1 MATLNTI
8 RTVSVRYQSE
18 GADRF
23 RSDADAAA
31 ASQANLAQATEQAA
45 TVTDMASRRQLS
57 AASAYDRVRASV
69 DANYRAQQ
77 ALERA
82 TRTVDRAFQQGV
94 IDAAA
99 YERTLAQI
107 QARFATT
114 TSAADKMAAAW
125 RNLGAVGEANS
136 RLLTP
141 EGRLGSLSS
150 DGTVQMRP
158 GTGAAA
164 NQNAASRR
172 LRNDELQNLT
182 SQGIDVL
189 TSLQGGMNPFTV
201 ALQQGGQIA
210 PMFMGEG
217 GVSIGSALRDIG
229 NRVAGSI
236 ESVFD
241 KLKIGQRD
249 PAHPEG
255 ENGATASGALQEEAI
270 SRGADRFGESTE
282 RMGGAAAR
290 LASRIGIVG
299 GAIGGLTA
307 TVIAGVAAQQSYAST
322 QTALAQQ
329 LSGIGRASGV
339 TAGQI
344 NALAPAA
351 AAAGSVSVRSA
362 REMAGEFAATGR
374 IGAEMYTGL
383 IGTAKNYAATTGQEL
398 PDATKALAAAF
409 SDPVKG
415 ADALN
420 KQLGFL
426 DAATREN
433 IETLSAQ
440 GDRLGAQRALFDA
453 YKGSLTNAAELTS
466 AWARVTGAAGRTIS
480 DVWDGV
486 GRVVDRVVTG
496 GDLETQIE
504 TARKALANAQAR
516 QDYLPFGLGERD
528 VGTATAY
535 LDKLLE
541 EQRRRQAQSRQADL
555 AQRST
560 AVDDLVKQYNVQ
572 QERLKQIEQ
581 NATRIRTEL
590 AAGVLDPNGESKRT
604 AEGLESSA
612 RRIREDLA
620 QGGTQF
626 ANAIREAQFNLRTVG
641 FSPQA
646 QRVAG
651 INERAENEIRALSTD
666 PNDPLLRDFQINAI
680 RERARIEL
688 ETARQ
693 QAVYDTSSG
702 SGRYARGLGQAPEQ
716 YRDLYYDAATRYG
729 VNPDLLVAQGYRES
743 RFNPRAVSPVGAE
756 GIAQFMPGT
765 RRGMGNFDP
774 FDPTQAI
781 PKQAELMAQLLR
793 QFNGNEVAALVG
805 YNAGPRRAERF
816 LAGGS
821 DVSTLPRETQD
832 YIKAIL
838 TPPPNAEQQVRAQV
852 ERNSALDDE
861 RQKLDAA
868 NRFLDRNGEAYDAAT
883 RAQQMLSAAQAS
895 GIEITAEYRASI
907 ERNAAAMASA
917 SRALASTQAG
927 RGLEFDRDQLGR
939 TRIEQASFSRARSI
953 FGDVTSPMAQ
963 AYIGQANDN
972 AALLES
978 KAAVTD
984 AMGGFV
990 TDLRRG
996 TDAAS
1001 AFSSML
1007 GRLADRALNGLTD
1020 SLVSGLFSAGSKGG
1034 AAAGGLGG
1042 IFASIGSVFGFANGG
1057 IMGPNGPL
1065 PLRAYSSGGIA
1076 DSPQLALYGE
1086 GRMPEAY
1093 VPLPDGRRIPVAMQG
1108 GGAANANTAASN
1120 PGPMELTVKVDGANG
1135 DAQIRSMVAQGV
1147 AEGIGEYNRQL
1158 DRTLGSRMLKVQQRA
1173 AG

>member
-45 TVTDMASRRQLS
+45 TVSEQSARRQLS

-69 DANYRAQQ
+69 DANYRSQLAM
-77 ALERA
+77 ERA
-82 TRTVDRAFQQGV
+82 TRTVDRAMQQGV
-94 IDAAA
+94 IDNAA

-114 TSAADKMAAAW
+114 ASAADKMASAW
-125 RNLGAVGEANS
+125 RNLGAAGEANS

-141 EGRLGSLSS
+141 AGRLGSLSS
-150 DGTVQMRP
+150 DGSVPLRGGM
-158 GTGAAA
+158 GAAA
-164 NQNAASRR
+164 NQNGRR
-172 LRNDELQNLT
+172 LRSDEITNL
-182 SQGIDVL
+182 IY
-189 TSLQGGMNPFTV
+189 QGGDITAQLGSGSPLSMI
-201 ALQQGGQIA
+201 ALQQGPQIA
-210 PMFMGEG
+210 QVF
-217 GVSIGSALRDIG
+217 
-229 NRVAGSI
+229 AG
-236 ESVFD
+236 
-241 KLKIGQRD
+241 
-249 PAHPEG
+249 P
-255 ENGATASGALQEEAI
+255 
-270 SRGADRFGESTE
+270 
-282 RMGGAAAR
+282 GGASVKGAFAQARDAAAGLAAR
-290 LASRIGIVG
+290 VGIVG
-299 GAIGGLTA
+299 GALGGLT
-307 TVIAGVAAQQSYAST
+307 TVAVAGIAAQQSYSST

-329 LSGIGRASGV
+329 IAGVGRASGV
-339 TAGQI
+339 TVGQI

-351 AAAGSVSVRSA
+351 AAAGNVSVRSA
-362 REMAGEFAATGR
+362 REMAGEFAATGW
-374 IGAEMYTGL
+374 IGSEMYVGL
-383 IGTAKNYAATTGQEL
+383 IGTAKDYATTTGQDL
-398 PDATKALAAAF
+398 PEATKALAAAF
-409 SDPVKG
+409 SDPGKG
-415 ADALN
+415 AEALN
-420 KQLGFL
+420 RQLGFL

-433 IETLSAQ
+433 IQTLAAQ
-440 GDRLGAQRALFDA
+440 GDRLGAQKALFDA
-453 YKGSLTNAAELTS
+453 YRASLTSATELTS
-466 AWARVTGAAGRTIS
+466 GWGRMTSTVGKAISDAWDGAGRSI
-480 DVWDGV
+480 
-486 GRVVDRVVTG
+486 DRFLTG
-496 GDLETQIE
+496 GDLETRI
-504 TARKALANAQAR
+504 ADLRRVLAEGPQQQTGILGLLGVGGQRGAIQA
-516 QDYLPFGLGERD
+516 E
-528 VGTATAY
+528 
-535 LDKLLE
+535 LDRLMA
-541 EQRRRQAQSRQADL
+541 EQSRRQAQARQADL

-560 AVDDLVKQYNVQ
+560 AVDDLVKQFSPA
-572 QERLKQIEQ
+572 QERVKQIEQ
-581 NATRIRTEL
+581 SAARIRTEL
-590 AAGVLDPNGESKRT
+590 AAGVLDPTGESKRT

-651 INERAENEIRALSTD
+651 INERAENEIRSLSTD
-666 PNDPLLRDFQINAI
+666 PNDPLLRDFQVNAI
-680 RERARIEL
+680 RERARIEM

-917 SRALASTQAG
+917 FRALASTQAG

-1020 SLVSGLFSAGSKGG
+1020 SLVSGLFSAGTKGG

-1042 IFASIGSVFGFANGG
+1042 IFASIGSLFGFANGG
-1057 IMGPNGPL
+1057 VMTSAGPM
-1065 PLRAYSSGGIA
+1065 PLRAYSAGGIA

-1108 GGAANANTAASN
+1108 GGAANSNSVTDARSFNFDMRGSNWTEEQARRMFMGALAESEARQAAAL
-1120 PGPMELTVKVDGANG
+1120 PGRVRD
-1135 DAQIRSMVAQGV
+1135 I
-1147 AEGIGEYNRQL
+1147 
-1158 DRTLGSRMLKVQQRA
+1158 QRRA
-1173 AG
+1173 

>member
-31 ASQANLAQATEQAA
+31 ASQTNLAQATEQAA
-45 TVTDMASRRQLS
+45 TVTEQSARRQLS

-69 DANYRAQQ
+69 DANYRSQLAM
-77 ALERA
+77 ERA
-82 TRTVDRAFQQGV
+82 TRTVDRAMQQGV
-94 IDAAA
+94 IDNAA

-114 TSAADKMAAAW
+114 ASAADKMAAAW
-125 RNLGAVGEANS
+125 RNLGAAGEANS

-141 EGRLGSLSS
+141 AGRLGSLSS
-150 DGTVQMRP
+150 DGSVQFRAGMGP
-158 GTGAAA
+158 AA
-164 NQNAASRR
+164 NQNAAGRR
-172 LRNDELQNLT
+172 LRQDEITNL
-182 SQGIDVL
+182 IY
-189 TSLQGGMNPFTV
+189 QGGDITAQLGSGSPLSMI
-201 ALQQGGQIA
+201 ALQQGPQIA
-210 PMFMGEG
+210 QVF
-217 GVSIGSALRDIG
+217 
-229 NRVAGSI
+229 AGS
-236 ESVFD
+236 
-241 KLKIGQRD
+241 
-249 PAHPEG
+249 
-255 ENGATASGALQEEAI
+255 
-270 SRGADRFGESTE
+270 
-282 RMGGAAAR
+282 GGASIKGAFSQASEAAVG
-290 LASRIGIVG
+290 LATRVGVVG

-307 TVIAGVAAQQSYAST
+307 AAVAGVAAQQSYAST

-329 LSGIGRASGV
+329 LAGVGRASGA

-374 IGAEMYTGL
+374 IGSEMYVGL
-383 IGTAKNYAATTGQEL
+383 IGTAKDYAATTGQEL
-398 PDATKALAAAF
+398 PEATKALAAAF
-409 SDPVKG
+409 ADPGKG

-420 KQLGFL
+420 RQLGFL

-433 IETLSAQ
+433 IQTLAAQ
-440 GDRLGAQRALFDA
+440 GDRLGAQKALFDA
-453 YKGSLTNAAELTS
+453 YKASLTSATELTS
-466 AWARVTGAAGRTIS
+466 GWGRMTSAVGKAISDAWDGAGRSI
-480 DVWDGV
+480 
-486 GRVVDRVVTG
+486 DRFLTG
-496 GDLETQIE
+496 GDLETRIADLQRVLAEGPQQQTGILGFLGVGGQRSAIQAE
-504 TARKALANAQAR
+504 LDRLTAEQGRRQAQAR
-516 QDYLPFGLGERD
+516 Q
-528 VGTATAY
+528 
-535 LDKLLE
+535 
-541 EQRRRQAQSRQADL
+541 ADM

-560 AVDDLVKQYNVQ
+560 AVDDLVKQFNPA
-572 QERLKQIEQ
+572 QERVKQIEQ
-581 NATRIRTEL
+581 SATRIRTEL
-590 AAGVLDPNGESKRT
+590 AAGVLDPTRESKRT

-646 QRVAG
+646 QRAAG
-651 INERAENEIRALSTD
+651 INERAENEIRSLSTD

-716 YRDLYYDAATRYG
+716 YRSLYYDAATRYG
-729 VNPDLLVAQGYRES
+729 VNPDLLVTQGFQES

-756 GIAQFMPGT
+756 GIAQFMPAT
-765 RRGMGNFDP
+765 RRGMGNFDA
-774 FDPTQAI
+774 FDPAQAI

-793 QFNGNEVAALVG
+793 QFNGNEVAALIG

-852 ERNSALDDE
+852 DRNSALDDE
-861 RQKLDAA
+861 RQKIDAA
-868 NRFLDRNGEAYDAAT
+868 NRYLDRNGEAYDAAT

-895 GIEITAEYRASI
+895 GVEITAEYRTSI

-927 RGLEFDRDQLGR
+927 RGLEFEVDQLGR
-939 TRIEQASFSRARSI
+939 TRIEQASYSRARGI

-1020 SLVSGLFSAGSKGG
+1020 TVVSSLFSAGTKGG
-1034 AAAGGLGG
+1034 GGFGDFFGSILG
-1042 IFASIGSVFGFANGG
+1042 IGSAATGSPTGGVRLFANGG
-1057 IMGPNGPL
+1057 VMTPFGEV
-1065 PLRAYSSGGIA
+1065 PLRTYARGGIA
-1076 DSPQLALYGE
+1076 DTPQAAIYGE
-1086 GRMPEAY
+1086 GTMPEAY

-1108 GGAANANTAASN
+1108 GGAANGSSVTDARSFSFDMRGSTLTEQQARAMFMDALAQSEARQSAAL
-1120 PGPMELTVKVDGANG
+1120 PG
-1135 DAQIRSMVAQGV
+1135 
-1147 AEGIGEYNRQL
+1147 
-1158 DRTLGSRMLKVQQRA
+1158 RMRDIQRRA
-1173 AG
+1173 A